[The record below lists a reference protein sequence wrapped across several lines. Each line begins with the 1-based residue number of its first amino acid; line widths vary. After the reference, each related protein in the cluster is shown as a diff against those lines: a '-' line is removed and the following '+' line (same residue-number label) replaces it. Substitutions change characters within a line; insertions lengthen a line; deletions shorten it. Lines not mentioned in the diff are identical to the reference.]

1 METYTKKPESTQE
14 KPHDEN
20 NKSKNDKTFEHVK
33 DYSHKGKS
41 KITQRLTEIENEW
54 DIERI
59 IHLHVS
65 GMSLTGVLLA
75 FFVDKRW
82 LILPAAAAAILV
94 LHSMKGIA
102 PQVQVLK
109 KLGFRTKAEIDREK
123 FSIKAMRGDFK
134 HNDSAEEM
142 WEAAV

>member
-1 METYTKKPESTQE
+1 METQTEQQHKKQNATNGEHKLTDDSA
-14 KPHDEN
+14 
-20 NKSKNDKTFEHVK
+20 FEAVK
-33 DYSHKGKS
+33 EFAHKGKG
-41 KITQRLTEIENEW
+41 KMTNRLKELEDEW